1 MPAESVCK
9 DFLKIFGGRGGE
21 SAGEENDHTYGHA
34 GDNLSSVGS
43 GDADSVLPNGISAEA
58 LSKLK
63 YGAWMGNYFSKGL
76 RGLCWRVMIGKLSY
90 DGPQSWKTEI
100 QTRASKYES
109 YKKTMLPDMNR
120 VAANH
125 DPLTGAASGAG
136 DWAQYYKVPS
146 LFPPSSLLCPHSA
159 KDLELISFIKGDLE
173 RLYMN
178 GVADE
183 YFKTDRRQALLLNVL
198 FIWAQFHPQTS
209 YRQGM
214 HEIAAPLLLV
224 LEEERREWSQECD
237 LSTLPAA
244 SRALVE
250 GLSPFSAVLC
260 GGPDEAAGDA
270 TLEAETYWLFDRIM
284 ADLEPLYSPVTGAD
298 EQPAIV
304 HFCTKIQEHMLRG
317 LDPPLCRHL
326 EENFIQAQLYG
337 MRWSRLLLGREFELT
352 EASLLKI
359 WDYMFACIFDAEL
372 SLRSG
377 AVKSGGAQPNS
388 LAHTSLKKQHSSQR
402 DAKTVSQGH
411 SSAAQSKPS
420 AAPSSSHNPP
430 SSVPGD
436 PLSGAL
442 FTRPEEAAQ
451 DPDEE
456 KEESHLLTRDSD
468 DTDDD
473 DILWTTSSAV
483 IKTSSRFGP
492 SSPLLDALSDFM
504 LAMLLHVRRQI
515 LLPRLTPP
523 IRSAT
528 S

>member
-1 MPAESVCK
+1 
-9 DFLKIFGGRGGE
+9 
-21 SAGEENDHTYGHA
+21 
-34 GDNLSSVGS
+34 
-43 GDADSVLPNGISAEA
+43 
-58 LSKLK
+58 
-63 YGAWMGNYFSKGL
+63 
-76 RGLCWRVMIGKLSY
+76 
-90 DGPQSWKTEI
+90 
-100 QTRASKYES
+100 
-109 YKKTMLPDMNR
+109 
-120 VAANH
+120 
-125 DPLTGAASGAG
+125 
-136 DWAQYYKVPS
+136 
-146 LFPPSSLLCPHSA
+146 
-159 KDLELISFIKGDLE
+159 
-173 RLYMN
+173 MN
-178 GVADE
+178 GVADD
-183 YFKTDRRQALLLNVL
+183 YFKTDRRQAMLLNVL
-198 FIWAQFHPQTS
+198 FLWAQFHPQTS

-224 LEEERREWSQECD
+224 LEEERAEWGQECD
-237 LSTLPAA
+237 LSTLSPS

-250 GLSPFSAVLC
+250 GLAAFSKVLC
-260 GGPDEAAGDA
+260 GGPEGDA

-377 AVKSGGAQPNS
+377 AVKNAGGNSGS
-388 LAHTSLKKQHSSQR
+388 LVQSSLKKQHSSQR
-402 DAKTVSQGH
+402 DLKIVPQGQGGSSVSQ
-411 SSAAQSKPS
+411 SSATT
-420 AAPSSSHNPP
+420 SSSPA
-430 SSVPGD
+430 D

-442 FTRPEEAAQ
+442 FTRPEEAGQ
-451 DPDEE
+451 DLDDEQE
-456 KEESHLLTRDSD
+456 GSHLLTRDGRDSD

-504 LAMLLHVRRQI
+504 LAMLLHVSGKSS
-515 LLPRLTPP
+515 LPP
-523 IRSAT
+523 S
-528 S
+528 